1 MSTPDRRDAKRAKDQ
16 RLWQGDDDGEM
27 DRDDNRARGDRS
39 LSEPRGS
46 SVGHVLL
53 SDAPRVC
60 AAQAI
65 GTGVKF
71 RYRIGGPAATDE
83 WPHELREQG
92 QMASGAVAPA
102 ELDLRLRLSEGAMTF
117 LLSMLAQEAKVRICL
132 VELPLG
138 RGASTSPGLALAS
151 DGRPAKWKNDRL

>member
-1 MSTPDRRDAKRAKDQ
+1 
-16 RLWQGDDDGEM
+16 M

-39 LSEPRGS
+39 LSEPGGS
-46 SVGHVLL
+46 SFGHVQL

-60 AAQAI
+60 EAKAV

-71 RYRIGGPAATDE
+71 RHRIDGTAATDGR
-83 WPHELREQG
+83 PHEHREQG

-102 ELDLRLRLSEGAMTF
+102 ELDLRLGLSEGAMTS
-117 LLSMLAQEAKVRICL
+117 LLSMLAKGRFVFAW

-138 RGASTSPGLALAS
+138 RGAAQVPVLSG
-151 DGRPAKWKNDRL
+151 DGRPAKLKNDRL

>member
-1 MSTPDRRDAKRAKDQ
+1 
-16 RLWQGDDDGEM
+16 M
-27 DRDDNRARGDRS
+27 DRDGNRARCDRS
-39 LSEPRGS
+39 LSEPGGS
-46 SVGHVLL
+46 SFGHVQL

-60 AAQAI
+60 EAKAV

-71 RYRIGGPAATDE
+71 RYRIGGTAATDDRPRE
-83 WPHELREQG
+83 PREQG

-102 ELDLRLRLSEGAMTF
+102 ALDLRLGLSEGAMTF

-132 VELPLG
+132 VGTTAGTG
-138 RGASTSPGLALAS
+138 RGTSPGLALAG

>member
-1 MSTPDRRDAKRAKDQ
+1 
-16 RLWQGDDDGEM
+16 M
-27 DRDDNRARGDRS
+27 DLDDNRARGERS
-39 LSEPRGS
+39 LSEPGGS

-53 SDAPRVC
+53 SDAPRIC

-92 QMASGAVAPA
+92 QMASGAVARA

>member
-1 MSTPDRRDAKRAKDQ
+1 
-16 RLWQGDDDGEM
+16 M
-27 DRDDNRARGDRS
+27 DRDDNRARGERS
-39 LSEPRGS
+39 LSEPGGS

-53 SDAPRVC
+53 SAAPPVC
-60 AAQAI
+60 EATAV

-71 RYRIGGPAATDE
+71 RHRIGGTAATDE
-83 WPHELREQG
+83 RPHELLEQG
-92 QMASGAVAPA
+92 QKAGGQQDQMASGAVAPA
-102 ELDLRLRLSEGAMTF
+102 ELDLRLSLSEGAMTF

-138 RGASTSPGLALAS
+138 RGASTSPGLAQAS

>member
-1 MSTPDRRDAKRAKDQ
+1 
-16 RLWQGDDDGEM
+16 M
-27 DRDDNRARGDRS
+27 DREDNRARGDRS
-39 LSEPRGS
+39 LSEPGGS

-53 SDAPRVC
+53 RDAPRVRE
-60 AAQAI
+60 AQAV

-71 RYRIGGPAATDE
+71 RYHIGGPAATDE
-83 WPHELREQG
+83 RPHELREQD

-102 ELDLRLRLSEGAMTF
+102 ELDLRLSLSEGAMTF

>member
-1 MSTPDRRDAKRAKDQ
+1 
-16 RLWQGDDDGEM
+16 M
-27 DRDDNRARGDRS
+27 DLDDNRARGERS
-39 LSEPRGS
+39 LSEPGGS

-60 AAQAI
+60 EAQAV

-71 RYRIGGPAATDE
+71 RYRIGGTAATDE
-83 WPHELREQG
+83 GPHELREQGQMASGQGQMASGQG

-102 ELDLRLRLSEGAMTF
+102 ELDLRLGLSEGAMTF
-117 LLSMLAQEAKVRICL
+117 LLSMLAQEAKVRIYL

-138 RGASTSPGLALAS
+138 RGAAQVPV
-151 DGRPAKWKNDRL
+151 

>member
-1 MSTPDRRDAKRAKDQ
+1 
-16 RLWQGDDDGEM
+16 M

-39 LSEPRGS
+39 LSEPGGS

-83 WPHELREQG
+83 RPHELREQG
-92 QMASGAVAPA
+92 QMAGGQQDQMASGAVAPA

-138 RGASTSPGLALAS
+138 RGAAQVPV
-151 DGRPAKWKNDRL
+151 